1 MIPEIDFLPSSYRE
15 VRRRHQ
21 NRIWRRTIVV
31 VFLTLVTLGT
41 VRQREIHNDLLAKKK
56 TLEDRVELM
65 NQQLE
70 DPDQLSANIK
80 QAEIR
85 ADLLAGLELDE
96 SPAQVLRIISSALPQ
111 YVSLNEFQFLFEKQL
126 KQPQAPGKKEAPKEP
141 EQTLPELVD
150 LENLKAKHT
159 QENLVVNLQ
168 GISPDHLS
176 ISHYMSNLDQM
187 GMFKEIDLIQSNETI
202 YQDQPMR
209 SFRLRIVVNAPGT
222 YVPRIPQHNT
232 AALDRAVQGGQ
243 THE

>member
-70 DPDQLSANIK
+70 DPDQLKANIK

-85 ADLLAGLELDE
+85 ADLLAGIELDE

-126 KQPQAPGKKEAPKEP
+126 KQPQAPGKKETPKQP

-150 LENLKAKHT
+150 LENLKARHT

-232 AALDRAVQGGQ
+232 AALDRAIRGGQ